1 MRERERERERER
13 RFPLPPPLLLVFSS
27 DAPKKLDDFR
37 IIKTQ
42 RITREKRKKEKIRH
56 SENHSHHFLLPT
68 RKTFQ
73 FHKALKNLKEMQGNW
88 SRVKDPPFSPNRPP
102 THPPTHQF
110 LLEEYAMSVLEYAEN
125 LKFVRIKC

>member
-1 MRERERERERER
+1 MREREREREDSPSPR
-13 RFPLPPPLLLVFSS
+13 PLLVFSS

-42 RITREKRKKEKIRH
+42 ITREKRKKEKIRH

-73 FHKALKNLKEMQGNW
+73 FHKAVKNLKEMQGNW
-88 SRVKDPPFSPNRPP
+88 SRVKDPSPPIALPP
-102 THPPTHQF
+102 IHPPINF
-110 LLEEYAMSVLEYAEN
+110 FWRNML
-125 LKFVRIKC
+125 